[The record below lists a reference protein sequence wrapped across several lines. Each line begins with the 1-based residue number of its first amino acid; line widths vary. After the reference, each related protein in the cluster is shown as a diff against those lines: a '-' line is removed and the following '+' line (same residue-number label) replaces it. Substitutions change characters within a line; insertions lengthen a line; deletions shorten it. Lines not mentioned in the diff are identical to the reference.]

1 VYDLIVF
8 DLDGTLIDSAGDIAD
23 SLNHALAA
31 HGLPT
36 HSDDAIIPMIGKGVT
51 HLVTQAIGP
60 GHLEHLD
67 AVTTTFRHRYRER
80 PVGRT
85 RLYPGV
91 AETLATLGPVAKA
104 IATNKPGYLA
114 RSIVEQLGLA
124 GHFFAVLGDEDMV
137 RRKPDPQVVHDLRAR
152 VGAAPERTLFV
163 GDSPIDAATAQAAG
177 VDLCLVSYGY
187 ADRAEL
193 AVLPAR
199 YRVDEFSSLTRLRG

>member
-1 VYDLIVF
+1 MYDLLVF

-23 SLNHALAA
+23 SLNYALAA
-31 HGLPT
+31 HGLPP
-36 HSDDAIIPMIGKGVT
+36 HSDAAIIPMIGKGVT

-60 GHLEHLD
+60 AHREHLE
-67 AVTTTFRHRYRER
+67 AVTATFRHRYRER

-91 AETLATLGPVAKA
+91 AETLAALGPCAKA

-114 RSIVEQLGLA
+114 RSVVELLGVE
-124 GHFFAVLGDEDMV
+124 GHFFAVLGEEDMV

-152 VGAAPERTLFV
+152 VGALPERTLFV

-193 AVLPAR
+193 DALPAR
-199 YRVDEFSSLTRLRG
+199 YRVDEFSTLTRLLK

>member
-1 VYDLIVF
+1 MYDLLIF

-23 SLNHALAA
+23 ALNHALAA

-36 HSDDAIIPMIGKGVT
+36 HSDAAIIPMIGKGVT
-51 HLVTQAIGP
+51 HLVTQAVGP
-60 GHLEHLD
+60 AHLEHLE
-67 AVTTTFRHRYRER
+67 AVTATFRHYYREH

-91 AETLATLGPVAKA
+91 AETLAGLGPASKA

-114 RSIVEQLGLA
+114 RSIVELLGLA

-152 VGAAPERTLFV
+152 VGAAPERTLFI
-163 GDSPIDAATAQAAG
+163 GDSPIDAATAHAAG

-193 AVLPAR
+193 DALPAR
-199 YRVDEFSSLTRLRG
+199 YRVDDFRALARLVP